1 MRKLFVLITIFA
13 AMHGAAA
20 QTPRATEGRDPLRS
34 GIVSCPTAAE
44 AAGATAAAS
53 KYLAPLAE
61 WTAAD
66 GAAEASFTVPFAWAN
81 RRVGL
86 HMPPM
91 SGEYEVYVGGT
102 FAGYNADPGF
112 AADFDI
118 TKKVREGRNTVEIRS
133 VSDSPALVLESRD
146 QAAFAAPAGAYV
158 FSRPTMYVRDVAVRT
173 WRTEGAAKAEVG
185 VVVRTGAL
193 NPKTSRI
200 HYELRSPDG
209 ATMHAGHGDMTLDMR
224 REDTLRFV
232 VAVPDTLLWSA
243 ARPVRCRL
251 LLKTQYEGRY
261 GEYLSVPLGFRTA
274 EVCDGRLTVNGEP
287 VALRA
292 AEVAP
297 ALCAADIA
305 RLRAEGCNLLRFRPG
320 PVPEGLYDLC
330 DSLGIYVVAQAPI
343 DTHRSGDD
351 IRRGGNPSND
361 PEWLGAYLERTEDAY
376 HAAKRHPSVVA
387 FSPAVRSANGIN
399 LYECYLRMK
408 RTGDTRPVVY
418 TEAGGQWNSDRLD
431 MER

>member
-1 MRKLFVLITIFA
+1 MRNPFVLITIFA

-66 GAAEASFTVPFAWAN
+66 GAAEATFTVPFAWAN

-102 FAGYNADPGF
+102 FAGYNADPGY

-146 QAAFAAPAGAYV
+146 RAVFAAPAGAYV

-387 FSPAVRSANGIN
+387 FSPAVRSANEIGRAS
-399 LYECYLRMK
+399 CR
-408 RTGDTRPVVY
+408 
-418 TEAGGQWNSDRLD
+418 
-431 MER
+431 ERV

>member
-1 MRKLFVLITIFA
+1 M
-13 AMHGAAA
+13 
-20 QTPRATEGRDPLRS
+20 
-34 GIVSCPTAAE
+34 
-44 AAGATAAAS
+44 
-53 KYLAPLAE
+53 
-61 WTAAD
+61 
-66 GAAEASFTVPFAWAN
+66 PFAWAN

-118 TKKVREGRNTVEIRS
+118 TKKVREGRNGRDQVR
-133 VSDSPALVLESRD
+133 VRLPALVLESRD

-158 FSRPTMYVRDVAVRT
+158 FNRPTMYVRDVAVRT

-243 ARPVRCRL
+243 ARPTCAAACCSRRSTRAATA
-251 LLKTQYEGRY
+251 K
-261 GEYLSVPLGFRTA
+261 YLSVPLGFRTA

-343 DTHRSGDD
+343 DTHRK
-351 IRRGGNPSND
+351 RR
-361 PEWLGAYLERTEDAY
+361 
-376 HAAKRHPSVVA
+376 RHPARRQSEQRSRVAGRLPRTDRGCVPCGQTPSVGGGILAGRALRQRHQSVRVL
-387 FSPAVRSANGIN
+387 PADEAHGRYAPRG
-399 LYECYLRMK
+399 LHR
-408 RTGDTRPVVY
+408 RPADSG
-418 TEAGGQWNSDRLD
+418 TATASTWNADPR
-431 MER
+431 